1 MPRRTLTAILAL
13 SAALVAAPAFAS
25 TERGP
30 GRAMMPA
37 FEMDFAEIDVDG
49 DGAITLEEWRAH
61 VTARME
67 TRRAEMIEARV
78 GALMDADADDDGLL
92 SPEELT
98 AHFEAR
104 MEARQAERMAR
115 AEEGEG
121 RRWNRNRTH
130 GMRGEMRGHG
140 MRGHGMRAE
149 GMRGHGMRA
158 QGWAMDADER
168 IVRSFQRIDRDG
180 DGQITEAEF
189 DRFVGDMQAR
199 SERWAERRAERM
211 ERRQQRRGAAD

>member
-1 MPRRTLTAILAL
+1 MPRTTLTAILAL
-13 SAALVAAPAFAS
+13 SAALVAAPALAS

-37 FEMDFAEIDVDG
+37 FEMDFAEIDADG
-49 DGAITLEEWRAH
+49 DGAISLEEWRAH

-78 GALMDADADDDGLL
+78 SALMEADADSDGLL

-121 RRWNRNRTH
+121 RRWNRNRAH

-140 MRGHGMRAE
+140 MRGHGMRGQ
-149 GMRGHGMRA
+149 GMRGQGMWS

-189 DRFVGDMQAR
+189 DRFVEGIQAR
-199 SERWAERRAERM
+199 SERWAERM
-211 ERRQQRRGAAD
+211 ERRQQRPQRRGAAD

>member
-1 MPRRTLTAILAL
+1 MPRTTLTAILAL
-13 SAALVAAPAFAS
+13 SATLVAAPALAS

-37 FEMDFAEIDVDG
+37 FEMDFAEIDADG

-78 GALMDADADDDGLL
+78 AALMEADADGDGLL

-121 RRWNRNRTH
+121 RRWNRNRAH

-140 MRGHGMRAE
+140 MRGQ
-149 GMRGHGMRA
+149 GMRGHGMRG

-168 IVRSFQRIDRDG
+168 IVRNFQRIDRDG

-211 ERRQQRRGAAD
+211 ERRQQRPQRRGAAD